1 MLKVRVMPTLLYNGA
16 TLVKGVGFD
25 SWRTVG
31 SALQAIKVYAL
42 RQVDELIFL
51 DITRTRE
58 GRPPDFELVDDLAN
72 ECFMPLTVG
81 GGVRSLED
89 VRRLLQVGADKVAL
103 NTAAVEVP
111 GLVEEIA
118 ARFGS
123 QCCVVSI
130 DARRTDAGYEVFTR
144 CGRRATGL
152 EPAELAR
159 RVEERGAGEVLVG
172 SIERDGTLGGYDLEL
187 LRRVS
192 RAVTIPVIASGGA
205 GSGEDMARAV
215 LEGGASAVAAASLF
229 HFTHSTPL
237 EVKRGM
243 RDRGIPV
250 RLQEVQA

>member
-58 GRPPDFELVDDLAN
+58 GRPPDFELVDDFAN

-81 GGVRSLED
+81 GGVRSIED
-89 VRRLLQVGADKVAL
+89 VGRLLQVGADKVAL

-111 GLVEEIA
+111 GLVEEVA

-130 DARRTDAGYEVFTR
+130 DARRTEQGHEVFTR

-159 RVEERGAGEVLVG
+159 RLEERGAGEVLVG

-205 GSGEDMARAV
+205 GSAEDMAQAV

-229 HFTHSTPL
+229 HFTQSTPL

-250 RLQEVQA
+250 RLQEVQS